1 MKRKRERDGRRER
14 EEKERERV
22 SMQNRLKGAE
32 KRVAVK
38 VMY

>member
-1 MKRKRERDGRRER
+1 MGGEKEKK
-14 EEKERERV
+14 KERERV